1 MQPPLFLSYG
11 DSPSLTA
18 ACCEL
23 QKAGIRF
30 IDHPAPEVNFLLTD
44 VPCKMPL
51 VPFLERLPESIT
63 VIGGNL
69 SNFVSPETVTADL
82 LENEEYLWNNA
93 AITARCA
100 LRLASG
106 YINCTFD
113 RCPILII
120 GYGRIG
126 IHLCAIL
133 KALGADLTVAARSVS
148 AQAMAGSFH
157 FRAVS
162 LSSAPEA
169 KKYKIIFNTVP
180 ALLYDCTQFP
190 GSTIIDLASKPGIS
204 GNTVIRARGL
214 PGKMAPDSS
223 GSLIAKTVLSMLQGG
238 NV

>member
-11 DSPSLTA
+11 DSPSLAA

-23 QKAGIRF
+23 QKAGLQF
-30 IDHPAPEVNFLLTD
+30 IGHPAPEVNFLLTD
-44 VPCKMPL
+44 VPCKKSL
-51 VPFLERLPESIT
+51 VPILERLPESVT
-63 VIGGNL
+63 VFGGNL
-69 SNFVSPETVTADL
+69 EHLVSPGTVTADL

-100 LRLASG
+100 LRLASDH
-106 YINCTFD
+106 INCTFD

-133 KALGADLTVAARSVS
+133 KALGADLTVAARNVS
-148 AQAMAGSFH
+148 ALAMANSLH
-157 FRAVS
+157 LRTVS

-169 KKYKIIFNTVP
+169 EKYKIIFNTVP

-238 NV
+238 DL